1 MVEGWG
7 EGDRCA
13 PALVLVGMLE
23 TETDSEMSKRGEKT
37 EMLLFSQLFNF
48 PTTFVLTKAAMS

>member
-1 MVEGWG
+1 MEGRRG

-13 PALVLVGMLE
+13 PAHVGMLE
-23 TETDSEMSKRGEKT
+23 TETDSEMSKRGKKT

-48 PTTFVLTKAAMS
+48 PTTFVLTKAALS

>member
-7 EGDRCA
+7 EEDKCA

-37 EMLLFSQLFNF
+37 EMLLFS
-48 PTTFVLTKAAMS
+48 

>member
-1 MVEGWG
+1 MEGGRG

-13 PALVLVGMLE
+13 PAHVGMLE

-48 PTTFVLTKAAMS
+48 PTTFVLTKAALS